1 MRRRDLDLALPS
13 ESGAWGDS
21 LTWDRQFQSGAR
33 LEGSLEKGHHT
44 GGSCMLE
51 RPEADSQ
58 GFGAVVG
65 SIPQIGQ
72 LVGDLCPTGILISP

>member
-1 MRRRDLDLALPS
+1 
-13 ESGAWGDS
+13 
-21 LTWDRQFQSGAR
+21 
-33 LEGSLEKGHHT
+33 
-44 GGSCMLE
+44 MLE

-72 LVGDLCPTGILISP
+72 SVGDLCPTGILISS